1 MQLLW
6 CQRLLHPPGR
16 VPSIRSPDRSLKTKT
31 LHSRFRLECS
41 ARNVE
46 FYVVALGPSL
56 TGGRGESYSAVPAGP
71 TDVLDTDKQCDTVST
86 SGLRRLRQALHWRG
100 SVRAA
105 EIPVMCTHPA
115 CVGDPPAHVGEL
127 GPSSFGGQIPVQ
139 AE

>member
-1 MQLLW
+1 MRAMRPLAAA
-6 CQRLLHPPGR
+6 
-16 VPSIRSPDRSLKTKT
+16 SPRQP
-31 LHSRFRLECS
+31 
-41 ARNVE
+41 
-46 FYVVALGPSL
+46 Y
-56 TGGRGESYSAVPAGP
+56 
-71 TDVLDTDKQCDTVST
+71 VLDTDKQCDTVST

-139 AE
+139 AELPFAHSYVFTVHDVSPWLTADGFDV